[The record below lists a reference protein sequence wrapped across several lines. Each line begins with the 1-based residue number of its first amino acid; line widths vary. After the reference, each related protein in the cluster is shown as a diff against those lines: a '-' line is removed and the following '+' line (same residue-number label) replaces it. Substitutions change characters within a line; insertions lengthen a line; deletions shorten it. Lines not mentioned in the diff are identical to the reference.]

1 MNHLYSAPESEA
13 GGKAAAL
20 FKSIRQAV
28 GKVPNAYLTIGSN
41 APDLLEQN
49 LQLNA
54 VLRKSSLTAR
64 EREAINLAFSEES
77 GCDYCLAAHTPLA
90 IKAGYSEAQTLE
102 LRQGFLVD
110 DARIDALVKFVQL
123 PISTRGTLSAHHF
136 SALKDA
142 GFTDPQVV
150 ETIGVVTAI
159 LFTNM
164 INRGNDTEIDFAP
177 ARAI

>member
-1 MNHLYSAPESEA
+1 MNRLYSAPESEA
-13 GGKAAAL
+13 SGKAAAL

-41 APDLLEQN
+41 SPDLLEQT

-54 VLRKSSLTAR
+54 VLGKSSLTAR
-64 EREAINLAFSEES
+64 EREAINLAVSEES

-102 LRQGFLVD
+102 LRQGFLVE

-123 PISTRGTLSAHHF
+123 LVSTRGTLTVQHVSAF
-136 SALKDA
+136 KDA
-142 GFTDPQVV
+142 GFTDAQVV

-164 INRGNDTEIDFAP
+164 INRVNDTEIDFAP
-177 ARAI
+177 VKDI